1 MNYFK
6 IEIDHLQSIKHL
18 ELEVKDLNSGK
29 LMCIV
34 GKNGVGKTTFIKSI
48 ANLLRADIFKE
59 TSSPYI
65 FNKNSKITYHIDS
78 DCYTHTYNEK
88 FKTIDSKNVVADTIK
103 NKIIGELPLPHGE
116 RFKFFQAISDL
127 DKEIR
132 QKYIAE
138 DYKTPEKLITWYK
151 NIYTSDKFDELKE
164 VTINKKQYYFLPQE
178 DNRYIRED
186 YFSSGEYFIL
196 SIYRL
201 IQQQKKLIVIDE
213 LDISLDA
220 SAQVHLLKEL
230 RDFCQTQS
238 VTLIFTTHSLA
249 IMKMLE
255 NDELFYL
262 ENTEGQCEIIKRS
275 YNYIKG
281 ILYQFKG
288 WNKYIL
294 TEDEVL
300 QDFIEWQL
308 KNEELKKKH
317 ITIIIGTADSVVK
330 LMKQNNKEEFFSTKN
345 DVISVI
351 DGDRK
356 DKKFYTNYEDKSKIL
371 LLPFES
377 IEKKLG
383 ELYDKDNDF
392 FEGVTLKSDDIRGRE
407 IFRDMT
413 FLEGKKD
420 ITSQIK
426 VFQFVTES
434 DKSKVKEFKS
444 ALQKFI
450 NQ

>member
-1 MNYFK
+1 MKHFK
-6 IEIDHLQSIKHL
+6 IKIDHLQSIKHL
-18 ELEVKDLNSGK
+18 ELEIGLNSGK

-78 DCYTHTYNEK
+78 ECYTYTYNER
-88 FKTIDSKNVVADTIK
+88 FKTIDSKNVIEDAIK
-103 NKIIGELPLPHGE
+103 NKIIAELPLPDGE
-116 RFKFFQAISDL
+116 RFKFFQTISGL

-132 QKYIAE
+132 QKYIEE
-138 DYKTPEKLITWYK
+138 DYKTPEELIKWYQ
-151 NIYTSDKFDELKE
+151 NIYTSDKFDALKE
-164 VTINKKQYYFLPQE
+164 VTINNKQYYFLPQK
-178 DNRYIRED
+178 DNQYIRED

-230 RDFCQTQS
+230 RDFCEMQS

-249 IMKMLE
+249 IMKMLKD
-255 NDELFYL
+255 DELFYL
-262 ENTEGQCEIIKRS
+262 ENTNGQCEITKRS

-288 WNKYIL
+288 WDKYIL
-294 TEDEVL
+294 TEDKL
-300 QDFIEWQL
+300 LRDFIEWQL
-308 KNEELKKKH
+308 KNDNLKKKH
-317 ITIIIGTADSVVK
+317 ITIPIGTAGSVIA
-330 LMKQNNKEEFFSTKN
+330 LMRKNNGEEFFSTGKN
-345 DVISVI
+345 VISVL
-351 DGDRK
+351 DGDQK
-356 DKKFYTNYEDKSKIL
+356 DDKRYKDEPSIL
-371 LLPFES
+371 FLPFES
-377 IEKKLG
+377 IEKKLL
-383 ELYDKDNDF
+383 ELYDNDSNNDF
-392 FEGVTLKSDDIRGRE
+392 FKGTEVDNGVKKAKRRIKKFFDIMERIYPQNEIFQFITKSDK
-407 IFRDMT
+407 
-413 FLEGKKD
+413 L
-420 ITSQIK
+420 K
-426 VFQFVTES
+426 VE
-434 DKSKVKEFKS
+434 EFKC

>member
-18 ELEVKDLNSGK
+18 EFELEVKDLNSGK

-249 IMKMLE
+249 IMKMLKD
-255 NDELFYL
+255 DELFYL
-262 ENTEGQCEIIKRS
+262 ENTNGQCEITEQS

-288 WNKYIL
+288 WDKYIL
-294 TEDEVL
+294 TEDKVL
-300 QDFIEWQL
+300 LNFIEWQL
-308 KNEELKKKH
+308 QLESNKLRKKH
-317 ITIIIGTADSVVK
+317 ITIPIGPVSSVIA
-330 LMKQNNKEEFFSTKN
+330 LMDKNGSEGFFSAEN
-345 DVISVI
+345 NVISVI
-351 DGDRK
+351 DGDHK
-356 DKKFYTNYEDKSKIL
+356 QHYESKPKVL
-371 LLPFES
+371 FLPFDS
-377 IEKKLG
+377 VEKKLS
-383 ELYDKDNDF
+383 ELYNNDKKNVF
-392 FEGVTLKSDDIRGRE
+392 FEDVIIPENDSKGRAIFNRMKKIHSQNE
-407 IFRDMT
+407 I
-413 FLEGKKD
+413 
-420 ITSQIK
+420 
-426 VFQFVTES
+426 FQFVTNS
-434 DKSKVKEFKS
+434 NSLGVTEFRQ
-444 ALQKFI
+444 ALQEFI

>member
-18 ELEVKDLNSGK
+18 EFELEAKDLNSGK

-230 RDFCQTQS
+230 RDFCQKQF

-262 ENTEGQCEIIKRS
+262 ENINGQCEITEQS

-281 ILYQFKG
+281 ILYQFEG
-288 WNKYIL
+288 WDKYIL

-300 QDFIEWQL
+300 LNFIEWQL
-308 KNEELKKKH
+308 QLESNKLRKKH
-317 ITIIIGTADSVVK
+317 ITIPIGTAGSVIA
-330 LMKQNNKEEFFSTKN
+330 LMRKNNGEEFFSIGKN
-345 DVISVI
+345 VISVL
-351 DGDRK
+351 DGDQK
-356 DKKFYTNYEDKSKIL
+356 DDKRYKDEPNIL
-371 LLPFES
+371 FLPFES
-377 IEKKLG
+377 IEKKLV
-383 ELYDKDNDF
+383 ELYDNDSNNDF
-392 FEGVTLKSDDIRGRE
+392 FKGNKVDNKVKRRNKKFFDMMERIYPQNEIFQFITKSDK
-407 IFRDMT
+407 
-413 FLEGKKD
+413 L
-420 ITSQIK
+420 K
-426 VFQFVTES
+426 VE
-434 DKSKVKEFKS
+434 EFKC

>member
-18 ELEVKDLNSGK
+18 EFKLKVKDLNSGK
-29 LMCIV
+29 LMCVV

-88 FKTIDSKNVVADTIK
+88 FKTIDSKDVVADTIK

-230 RDFCQTQS
+230 RDFCQKQF

-262 ENTEGQCEIIKRS
+262 ENTHGQCEITEQS

-281 ILYQFKG
+281 ILYQFEG
-288 WNKYIL
+288 WDKYIL

-300 QDFIEWQL
+300 LNFIEWQL
-308 KNEELKKKH
+308 QLESNKLRKKH
-317 ITIIIGTADSVVK
+317 ITIPIGTAGSVIA
-330 LMKQNNKEEFFSTKN
+330 LMRKNNGEEFFSIGKN
-345 DVISVI
+345 VISVL
-351 DGDRK
+351 DGDQK
-356 DKKFYTNYEDKSKIL
+356 DDKRYKDEPNIL
-371 LLPFES
+371 FLPFES
-377 IEKKLG
+377 IEKKLV
-383 ELYDKDNDF
+383 ELYDNDSNNDF
-392 FEGVTLKSDDIRGRE
+392 FKGNKVDNKVKRRNKKFFDMMERIYPQNEIFQFITKSDK
-407 IFRDMT
+407 
-413 FLEGKKD
+413 L
-420 ITSQIK
+420 K
-426 VFQFVTES
+426 VE
-434 DKSKVKEFKS
+434 EFKC

>member
-18 ELEVKDLNSGK
+18 EFELEAKDLNSGK

-88 FKTIDSKNVVADTIK
+88 FKTIDSKDVVADTIK

-230 RDFCQTQS
+230 RKFCKMQS

-249 IMKMLE
+249 IMKMLKDE
-255 NDELFYL
+255 DDELFYL
-262 ENTEGQCEIIKRS
+262 ENTKGQCEITKRS
-275 YNYIKG
+275 YSYIKG

-288 WNKYIL
+288 WDKYIL
-294 TEDEVL
+294 TEDKL
-300 QDFIEWQL
+300 LRDFIEWQL
-308 KNEELKKKH
+308 KNDNLKKKH
-317 ITIIIGTADSVVK
+317 ITIPIGTAGSVIK
-330 LMKQNNKEEFFSTKN
+330 LMRKNNGEEFFSTGKN
-345 DVISVI
+345 VISVL
-351 DGDRK
+351 DGDQK
-356 DKKFYTNYEDKSKIL
+356 NETPYTDYEDKSKIL

-377 IEKKLG
+377 IEKELRKL
-383 ELYDKDNDF
+383 YDKDKDNDF
-392 FEGVTLKSDDIRGRE
+392 FKGVKTSDSDSKGRAIFNRMKTIHSQNE
-407 IFRDMT
+407 I
-413 FLEGKKD
+413 
-420 ITSQIK
+420 
-426 VFQFVTES
+426 FQFVTES
-434 DKSKVKEFKS
+434 DKSKVKEFKC

>member
-88 FKTIDSKNVVADTIK
+88 FKTIDSKDVVADTIK

-230 RDFCQTQS
+230 RDFCKNQS

-262 ENTEGQCEIIKRS
+262 ENTNGQCEITEQS

-281 ILYQFKG
+281 ILYQFEG
-288 WNKYIL
+288 WDKYIL
-294 TEDEVL
+294 TEDKVL
-300 QDFIEWQL
+300 LNFIEWQL
-308 KNEELKKKH
+308 QLESNKLRKKH
-317 ITIIIGTADSVVK
+317 ITIPIGTAGSVIA
-330 LMKQNNKEEFFSTKN
+330 LMRKNNGEEFFSTGKN
-345 DVISVI
+345 VISVL
-351 DGDRK
+351 DGDQK
-356 DKKFYTNYEDKSKIL
+356 DDERYKDEPNIL
-371 LLPFES
+371 FLPFES
-377 IEKKLG
+377 IEKKLV
-383 ELYDKDNDF
+383 ELYDNDSNNDF
-392 FEGVTLKSDDIRGRE
+392 FKGNKVDNRVKKAKRRNKKFFDIMERIYLQNE
-407 IFRDMT
+407 IF
-413 FLEGKKD
+413 
-420 ITSQIK
+420 
-426 VFQFVTES
+426 QFITES
-434 DKSKVKEFKS
+434 DKLEVEKFKS